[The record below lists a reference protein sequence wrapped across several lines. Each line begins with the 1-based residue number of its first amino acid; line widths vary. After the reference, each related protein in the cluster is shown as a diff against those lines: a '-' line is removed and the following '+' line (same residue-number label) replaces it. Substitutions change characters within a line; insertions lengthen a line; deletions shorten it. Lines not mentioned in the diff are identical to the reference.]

1 MNFCFEGEVNNKR
14 CNFRIDTGSDIS
26 ILNDDL
32 VGSDDFK
39 VKINNC
45 NLKYPT
51 GEKVAIDYKMHTTVR
66 LGNYLIE
73 IPMLVAKI
81 NDDCILVEES
91 FNIPSNLRSLFEKD
105 SKHLN
110 QSQKELFA
118 KFFIE
123 FREIFAEEIVAGN
136 CEIGEHVI
144 NIKDSL
150 PIKQFFV
157 EFLLI

>member
-51 GEKVAIDYKMHTTVR
+51 GEKVAIDYGKAPKLQSSWEGPYCVERKLRDIVYCICKSNRYKNKIVHIDR
-66 LGNYLIE
+66 LAPYLE
-73 IPMLVAKI
+73 RP
-81 NDDCILVEES
+81 VE
-91 FNIPSNLRSLFEKD
+91 
-105 SKHLN
+105 
-110 QSQKELFA
+110 
-118 KFFIE
+118 
-123 FREIFAEEIVAGN
+123 
-136 CEIGEHVI
+136 
-144 NIKDSL
+144 
-150 PIKQFFV
+150 
-157 EFLLI
+157 